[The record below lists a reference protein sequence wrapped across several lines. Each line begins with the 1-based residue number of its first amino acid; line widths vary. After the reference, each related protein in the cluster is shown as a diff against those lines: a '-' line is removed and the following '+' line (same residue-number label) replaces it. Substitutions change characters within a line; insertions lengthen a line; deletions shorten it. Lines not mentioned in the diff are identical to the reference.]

1 MQNKKPMTLQI
12 LLILLAVGLAA
23 GFLSGMVGIGGGII
37 IVPVLVYF
45 LGFTQHQAQGT
56 TLFMFLLPIG
66 ILGVMNYHKQGYV
79 DYKTALIICSTF
91 VFGSYFGSKVA
102 ISLDQKTVK
111 QIFGAIIIIL
121 GQKCYSG
128 NSKHFLIHNQK
139 TFQTIYYY

>member
-1 MQNKKPMTLQI
+1 MQQNKPMTPTI
-12 LLILLAVGLAA
+12 IFILLAVGLLA

-45 LGFTQHQAQGT
+45 LDFTQHQAQGT

-91 VFGSYFGSKVA
+91 VFGSYFGSKLA
-102 ISLDQKTVK
+102 ISVDQKTIK
-111 QIFGAIIIIL
+111 QIFGVVIIL
-121 GQKCYSG
+121 LGAKMLFW
-128 NSKHFLIHNQK
+128 K
-139 TFQTIYYY
+139 

>member
-1 MQNKKPMTLQI
+1 METKKPMTLQI

-91 VFGSYFGSKVA
+91 VFGSYFGSKLS

-111 QIFGAIIIIL
+111 QIFGAIIILL
-121 GQKCYSG
+121 GAKMLFW
-128 NSKHFLIHNQK
+128 K
-139 TFQTIYYY
+139 

>member
-1 MQNKKPMTLQI
+1 MDNKKPMTIQI
-12 LLILLAVGLAA
+12 LFILLAVGLAA
-23 GFLSGMVGIGGGII
+23 GFLSGMVGVGGGII

-79 DYKTALIICSTF
+79 DYKTACIIATTF
-91 VFGSYFGSKVA
+91 LLGSYFGSKVA
-102 ISLDQKTVK
+102 ISLDQKMIK

-121 GQKCYSG
+121 GAKMLFW
-128 NSKHFLIHNQK
+128 K
-139 TFQTIYYY
+139 

>member
-1 MQNKKPMTLQI
+1 MENKKPMTLQI

-45 LGFTQHQAQGT
+45 FGFTQHQAQGT

-91 VFGSYFGSKVA
+91 VFGSYFGSKLS

-111 QIFGAIIIIL
+111 QIFGAIIILL
-121 GQKCYSG
+121 GAKMLFW
-128 NSKHFLIHNQK
+128 K
-139 TFQTIYYY
+139 

>member
-1 MQNKKPMTLQI
+1 MQQNKSMTPTI
-12 LLILLAVGLAA
+12 IFILLAVGLLA

-91 VFGSYFGSKVA
+91 VFGSYFGSKLA
-102 ISLDQKTVK
+102 ISVDQKTIK
-111 QIFGAIIIIL
+111 QIFGVVIIL
-121 GQKCYSG
+121 LGAKMLFW
-128 NSKHFLIHNQK
+128 K
-139 TFQTIYYY
+139 

>member
-1 MQNKKPMTLQI
+1 MPQNKPMTLTI
-12 LLILLAVGLAA
+12 LFILLAVGLLA

-91 VFGSYFGSKVA
+91 VFGSYFGSKLA
-102 ISLDQKTVK
+102 ISLDQKTIK
-111 QIFGAIIIIL
+111 QIFGGSYYIAWRKDVIL
-121 GQKCYSG
+121 EIAFSVNPCNY
-128 NSKHFLIHNQK
+128 
-139 TFQTIYYY
+139 

>member
-1 MQNKKPMTLQI
+1 MENKKPMTLQI

-66 ILGVMNYHKQGYV
+66 IFGVMNYHKQGFV
-79 DYKTALIICSTF
+79 DYKTALIICTTF
-91 VFGSYFGSKVA
+91 VFGSYFGSKLS

-111 QIFGAIIIIL
+111 QIFGAIIILL
-121 GQKCYSG
+121 GAKMLFW
-128 NSKHFLIHNQK
+128 K
-139 TFQTIYYY
+139 

>member
-79 DYKTALIICSTF
+79 DYKTALIICTTF
-91 VFGSYFGSKVA
+91 VFGSYFGSKLS
-102 ISLDQKTVK
+102 ISLDQKMVK
-111 QIFGAIIIIL
+111 QIFGAIIILL
-121 GQKCYSG
+121 GAKMLFW
-128 NSKHFLIHNQK
+128 K
-139 TFQTIYYY
+139 

>member
-1 MQNKKPMTLQI
+1 MEDKKPMTIQI

-79 DYKTALIICSTF
+79 DYKTALIICTTF
-91 VFGSYFGSKVA
+91 VFGSYFGSKLS

-111 QIFGAIIIIL
+111 QIFGAIIILL
-121 GQKCYSG
+121 GTKMLLG
-128 NSKHFLIHNQK
+128 K
-139 TFQTIYYY
+139 

>member
-1 MQNKKPMTLQI
+1 MSLQI
-12 LLILLAVGLAA
+12 VLVLLAVGLAA

-37 IVPVLVYF
+37 IVPMLVYF

-91 VFGSYFGSKVA
+91 VFGSYFGSKLS

-111 QIFGAIIIIL
+111 QIFGAIIILL
-121 GQKCYSG
+121 GAKMLFW
-128 NSKHFLIHNQK
+128 K
-139 TFQTIYYY
+139 

>member
-1 MQNKKPMTLQI
+1 MQTKKPMTLSI
-12 LLILLAVGLAA
+12 ILILLAVGLAA

-66 ILGVMNYHKQGYV
+66 ILGVMNYHKQGFV

-91 VFGSYFGSKVA
+91 IFGSYFGSKLS

-111 QIFGAIIIIL
+111 QIFGAIIIIMGAKML
-121 GQKCYSG
+121 FWK
-128 NSKHFLIHNQK
+128 
-139 TFQTIYYY
+139 

>member
-1 MQNKKPMTLQI
+1 MPQNKPMTLTI
-12 LLILLAVGLAA
+12 LFILLAVGLLA

-79 DYKTALIICSTF
+79 DYKTALVICSTF
-91 VFGSYFGSKVA
+91 VFGSYFGSKLA
-102 ISLDQKTVK
+102 ISLDQKTIK
-111 QIFGAIIIIL
+111 QIFGAVIIL
-121 GQKCYSG
+121 LGAKMLFW
-128 NSKHFLIHNQK
+128 K
-139 TFQTIYYY
+139 